1 MKLIEQLDKETRE
14 NYLENEP
21 FRGSRRSDLP
31 EKLGIIK
38 QIKTN
43 KELLVREEILELA
56 YETRRYDA
64 ARTRL
69 RRIRED
75 LGISPSKNM

>member
-56 YETRRYDA
+56 YETRRYDT

-75 LGISPSKNM
+75 LGISPRKNM